1 MKRFLYLLIILLS
14 TGAWTQRDPLPL
26 NRCSNFNPPGYI
38 PGTRLKNKNIV
49 PICRQGYYTEVDID
63 AKIPSYVSYVLTPE
77 HSTGCIA
84 RSNAFARDNSLTKD
98 KSASPTDYAHSGY
111 DIGHMSP
118 DGDNAWDKQVELE
131 SFLLTNMCPQLPGFN
146 RGIWKLLESHVRAW
160 ALERN
165 HDLIIISGPVY
176 DIKKDQMIGSGID
189 VPSGFYKIII
199 DTKTNESLAF
209 LFPHKENLG
218 KDLSKFITNV
228 RDIESKT
235 GILFHI
241 ASLEDK
247 ELWPVDLGQYTK
259 TKKKIC
265 K

>member
-176 DIKKDQMIGSGID
+176 GIKK
-189 VPSGFYKIII
+189 
-199 DTKTNESLAF
+199 ESLAF